1 MLILRLKQLPKHI
14 LLSAFGL
21 IMVYPIL
28 WLFFG
33 SFKNNDE
40 IFGNVSLFPKEFQWS
55 NYHDGWFA
63 IKEMPFHVFFGN
75 SFTLSF
81 SILFG
86 SIFSCSLAA
95 YGFARINFP
104 LKKVWFAVL
113 MVTIMFPKQIII
125 IPQYLMFADLGWLD
139 SYLPMIIPAWLGE
152 FNGAF
157 FIFLLIQFIRGI
169 PLELDEA
176 AVVDGAGR
184 IRFFVFILLPL
195 LKPALFTISIFAF
208 MWSWDDFLSH
218 LLYINS
224 VERYPLTLALNMFLD
239 NTGKT
244 NWGAMFSVSFLS
256 ILPLLLIF
264 FFAQKHFVEG
274 ISTTGL
280 KG

>member
-1 MLILRLKQLPKHI
+1 MMTRWTALPKHI
-14 LLSAFGL
+14 ALSAFGF
-21 IMVYPIL
+21 IMIYPVL

-33 SFKNNDE
+33 SFKKNDE
-40 IFGNVSLFPKEFQWS
+40 IFGNASLLPSTLHWS
-55 NYHDGWFA
+55 NYYDGWFA
-63 IKEMPFHVFFGN
+63 INELPFHIFFGN
-75 SFTLSF
+75 SFLLSIA
-81 SILFG
+81 ILLG
-86 SIFSCSLAA
+86 SLFSCSLAA

-104 LKKVWFAVL
+104 LKGVWFAVL

-125 IPQYLMFADLGWLD
+125 IPQFLMFAELDWLN
-139 SYLPMIIPAWLGE
+139 SYLPMIVPAWLGE

-176 AVVDGAGR
+176 AVVDGAGKV
-184 IRFFVFILLPL
+184 RFFLLIMLPL

-224 VERYPLTLALNMFLD
+224 VELYPVTLALNMFLD

-256 ILPLLLIF
+256 IVPLLLIF

>member
-1 MLILRLKQLPKHI
+1 MMKYFKHI
-14 LLSAFGL
+14 LLSTFGL
-21 IMVYPIL
+21 VMIYPIL

-33 SFKNNDE
+33 SFKNNNE
-40 IFGNVSLFPKEFQWS
+40 IFGNAALLPKQLHWE
-55 NYHDGWFA
+55 NYHEGWFA
-63 IKEMPFHVFFGN
+63 INDLPFHLFFSN
-75 SFTLSF
+75 SFILS
-81 SILFG
+81 ITIVLG
-86 SIFSCSLAA
+86 SLFSCSLAA
-95 YGFARINFP
+95 FGFARIQFP
-104 LKKVWFAVL
+104 LKKLLFAIL
-113 MVTIMFPKQIII
+113 MVTMMFPKQIII
-125 IPQYLMFADLGWLD
+125 IPQYILFAKLGWIN
-139 SYLPMIIPAWLGE
+139 SYLPMTVPAWLGE

-157 FIFLLIQFIRGI
+157 FIFLMLQFMRGI

-176 AVVDGAGR
+176 AYMDGCGKG
-184 IRFFVFILLPL
+184 RFFLSIMLPL
-195 LKPALFTISIFAF
+195 LQPAMFTVSIFAF
-208 MWSWDDFLSH
+208 MWSWDDFFSH

-224 VERYPLTLALNMFLD
+224 VKLYPVTLALNLFLD

>member
-1 MLILRLKQLPKHI
+1 MISRVKQIPKHI
-14 LLSAFGL
+14 LLSVFGL
-21 IMVYPIL
+21 MMVYPIL

-40 IFGNVSLFPKEFQWS
+40 IFGNVSLFPKGLQWS

-63 IKEMPFHVFFGN
+63 INETPFHVFFAN
-75 SFTLSF
+75 SFILSF
-81 SILFG
+81 TILFG
-86 SIFSCSLAA
+86 SIFSCSFAA
-95 YGFARINFP
+95 YGFARISFP
-104 LKKVWFAVL
+104 LKKVWFGVL
-113 MVTIMFPKQIII
+113 MITIMFPKQIII
-125 IPQYLMFADLGWLD
+125 IPQFLMFANLGWLN
-139 SYLPMIIPAWLGE
+139 SYLPMTIPAWLGE

-176 AVVDGAGR
+176 AIVDGSGR
-184 IRFFVFILLPL
+184 VRFFFLILLPL

-208 MWSWDDFLSH
+208 MWSWDDFFSH

-224 VERYPLTLALNMFLD
+224 VSKYPVTLALNMFLD

-244 NWGAMFSVSFLS
+244 NWGAMFSMSFLS